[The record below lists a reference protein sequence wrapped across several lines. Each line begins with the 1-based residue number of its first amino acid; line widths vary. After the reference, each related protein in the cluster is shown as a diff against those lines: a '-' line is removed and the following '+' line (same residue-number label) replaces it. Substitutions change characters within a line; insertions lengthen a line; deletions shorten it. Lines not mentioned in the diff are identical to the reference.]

1 MKEIMG
7 MERQS
12 RLYQRLAKKYRGHN
26 SNQAWLCYEN
36 ALYHDSREPD
46 GEGREEFCQECH
58 REMELLQKEPDF
70 AVAKTAIVL
79 LSYNHGELTKACIES
94 IRRNHAPGSYE
105 LIVVDNASTD
115 GIQEWLRRQE
125 DIRLI
130 ENAENQGFPAGC
142 NQGIAL
148 AQEDADIFLLN
159 NDTIVPEN
167 AIFWLRMGLY
177 EEERIG
183 AAGSVSNQVVNYQQV
198 PQQFETTEEWME
210 FAAKNNVWMEHPYEK
225 KSWLVGFAMLIKRRA
240 LEDVLKRERES
251 GKGQVEAL
259 DTRFSPGNFEDNDL
273 SIRLLLA
280 GYRLI
285 LAKNSFIFHYG
296 SKAFQKVPRRFVAL
310 LQDNRR
316 KLAEKYGMD
325 LVPASKIEMSLVD
338 MVQPKDPSF
347 SVLEIGCKLGATLAR
362 IESLYPGAEVVGI
375 EENKFLSRL
384 AGGVTSVI
392 CGKFPDTPVEGTFDY
407 VIIDGI
413 LSAESDRILYQ
424 AGDCLKPGGKILAA
438 VRNPQCVR
446 EREAGQEGAGA
457 TLDEITRLCN
467 RCMLQ
472 IRSFHYR
479 PAELTEAEK
488 KKASE
493 LCGGWDSPQ
502 RPLYEAETFIFELG
516 I

>member
-1 MKEIMG
+1 

-12 RLYQRLAKKYRGHN
+12 RLYKRLAEKYRGHN

-36 ALYHDSREPD
+36 ALYHDAKEPD
-46 GEGREEFCQECH
+46 GEGRENFCQECCS
-58 REMELLQKEPDF
+58 EMKLLEKEPDF

-94 IRRNHAPGSYE
+94 IRQNCAPESYE

-130 ENAENQGFPAGC
+130 ENQENQGFPAGC

-183 AAGSVSNQVVNYQQV
+183 ATGSVSNRVVNYQQV
-198 PQQFETTEEWME
+198 PQQFETTEEWLE
-210 FAAKNNVWMEHPYEK
+210 FAAKNNVPMEHPYEK
-225 KSWLVGFAMLIKRRA
+225 KSWLVGFAMLIKRTA
-240 LEDVLKRERES
+240 LEDVRIRERELC
-251 GKGQVEAL
+251 GGGQVEIL

-280 GYRLI
+280 GYGLRLV
-285 LAKNSFIFHYG
+285 KNSFIFHYG
-296 SKAFQKVPRRFVAL
+296 SKAFQKVPRRFIAL
-310 LQDNRR
+310 LQDNRS

-325 LVPASKIEMSLVD
+325 LVPASKVEMSLVD
-338 MVQPKDPSF
+338 MVQPLAPSF

-362 IESLYPGAEVVGI
+362 IESLYPGAEVLGI
-375 EENKFLSRL
+375 EENALLARL
-384 AGGVTSVI
+384 AGEVTSVI
-392 CGKFPDTPVEGTFDY
+392 CAKFPDTPVEGSFDY
-407 VIIDGI
+407 VIIDGL
-413 LSAESDRILYQ
+413 LSAQSENLLYQ
-424 AGDCLKPGGKILAA
+424 AGDCLKAGGKILAS
-438 VRNPQCVR
+438 VRNTQCVC
-446 EREAGQEGAGA
+446 ELEPGQEGVGA
-457 TLDEITRLCN
+457 TLDEITQLCN

-479 PAELTEAEK
+479 PAELSEADRQRV
-488 KKASE
+488 SE